1 MIPFRVWIPR
11 HPQRKFSAGGIPL
24 FRGGKLAS
32 LKTTMTLEEVA
43 IEIKACV
50 RQMDALYGKTVFDEW
65 AIVSLAENKA
75 RVLMYRG
82 PRNDDFLRNFA
93 KDLGVLRTE
102 LLETKYGEG
111 DFAFA
116 RHGTGTG
123 HEAFLVLGT
132 GLYLICNNT
141 RESMD
146 SIARNPSWLT
156 AQVPF
161 VELSDKI
168 RSNPLLITSDT
179 QFFKRNS

>member
-1 MIPFRVWIPR
+1 
-11 HPQRKFSAGGIPL
+11 
-24 FRGGKLAS
+24 
-32 LKTTMTLEEVA
+32 MTLEEIVM
-43 IEIKACV
+43 EIKLCMK
-50 RQMDALYGKTVFDEW
+50 QMNERYGKVVFDEW

-82 PRNDDFLRNFA
+82 PRNDDFLLNFA
-93 KDLGVLRTE
+93 KDLGVLRAE
-102 LLETKYGEG
+102 LLEANYGDG

-116 RHGTGTG
+116 RHGTGTS
-123 HEAFLVLGT
+123 HEAFLVLGA

-146 SIARNPSWLT
+146 SIAKNPSWLN

-168 RSNPLLITSDT
+168 RSNPLLVTSDT
-179 QFFKRNS
+179 QFIRRLS